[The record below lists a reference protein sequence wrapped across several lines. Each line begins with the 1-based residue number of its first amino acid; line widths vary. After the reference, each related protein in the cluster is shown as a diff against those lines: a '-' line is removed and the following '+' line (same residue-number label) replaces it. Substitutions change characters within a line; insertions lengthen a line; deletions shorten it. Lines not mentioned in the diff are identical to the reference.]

1 MFRYTNPGQG
11 INTQT
16 LLTNAQSRFVPLRKR
31 LHSQQ
36 LMSAVLF
43 WPRSDNTAEL
53 YKITSGLSTE
63 NASIQKKNLQ
73 KLKFSKTSIQR

>member
-43 WPRSDNTAEL
+43 WPQSDNTAEL
-53 YKITSGLSTE
+53 YKITSGLGGLSTE
-63 NASIQKKNLQ
+63 NASIQKKTYRN
-73 KLKFSKTSIQR
+73 